1 VAERLSNQTY
11 SSIVPRC
18 AESPDATGLN
28 NIDEHSES
36 ARHRHMM
43 RIMLVDDEESYRL
56 LIRARV
62 EKHPEFE
69 IVGEALNGAHAIT
82 LAGELNP
89 DLILMDISMPEMNG
103 LEATRQIKRLLP
115 NTTVIIVSGLDS
127 GDEVAAER
135 TAELIR
141 LSSLWTNS

>member
-1 VAERLSNQTY
+1 
-11 SSIVPRC
+11 
-18 AESPDATGLN
+18 
-28 NIDEHSES
+28 
-36 ARHRHMM
+36 MM